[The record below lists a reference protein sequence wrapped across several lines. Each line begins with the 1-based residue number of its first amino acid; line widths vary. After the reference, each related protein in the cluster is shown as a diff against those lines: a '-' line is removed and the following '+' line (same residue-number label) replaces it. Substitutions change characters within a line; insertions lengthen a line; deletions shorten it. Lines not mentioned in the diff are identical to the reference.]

1 MTLYTKDGS
10 YPAEL
15 PERIR
20 LSSGKT
26 RTDSS
31 TFTASQISSAGYTA
45 VSAPPTKGEFQH
57 LRWTGT
63 AWQLVDYTDD
73 EIAAI
78 HRQTRDE
85 LLKQTD
91 VYALSDVTM
100 SSAMSTYRQGLR
112 DVPQQS
118 GFPGTITWPTHPDD
132 AD

>member
-1 MTLYTKDGS
+1 MTLYTKNES
-10 YPAEL
+10 YPTEL

-31 TFTASQISSAGYTA
+31 TFTTEEISDAGYTS
-45 VSAPPTKGEFQH
+45 VTAPPAKGEFQH

-85 LLKQTD
+85 LLKETD

-100 SSAMSTYRQGLR
+100 SSAMSTYRQNLR
-112 DVPQQS
+112 DVPQQTD
-118 GFPGTITWPTHPDD
+118 FPTTITWPTHPGE
-132 AD
+132 A